1 MKELLGQAVIDMSQ
15 VNGGKAGGGSEDF
28 AFVSHHVPTIGLYIT
43 AGNTNEGYLY
53 GQHNAKVRF
62 DDSILYKGSAA
73 YAYMALRW
81 LEENA

>member
-1 MKELLGQAVIDMSQ
+1 MSQ